1 MGNMMVEALLFSVGL
16 VYPVHLSLSAIQ
28 SGSRDDS
35 LQVLCYWML
44 HALLLTVEELLESVI
59 VMCASRRLPGDA
71 GTRAGALTTETTAAA
86 LTSGFRC
93 TAS

>member
-1 MGNMMVEALLFSVGL
+1 MGNMLVEALLFSVGL
-16 VYPVHLSLSAIQ
+16 VYPVHLSLSAIA

-59 VMCASRRLPGDA
+59 VMCASSRLA
-71 GTRAGALTTETTAAA
+71 TWQ
-86 LTSGFRC
+86 RC
-93 TAS
+93 C